1 MPTNAVAREA
11 FTVNDFE
18 GNQTNGFLHRYGGLV
33 AVVALHAALLWFFFN
48 GFARQVPKPS
58 KVVTQ
63 TLIQEVA
70 IPRAPALAPPM
81 PVPMPAPVLVEPE
94 PPAPQPPAPAPVPVP
109 EPVEPEPPVLQPPV
123 PVPVPVEPEPPV
135 LPPPE
140 PPPPPLPEPVL
151 VEPEPP
157 VPLPAEPEKPV
168 VKPAAV
174 PPPQAPK
181 PAVVQRAAP
190 ATNVATP
197 AAKPSAPPAPASAPT
212 QNQVATPSTQSLE
225 SEYVRQVQAMLN
237 ATKRYPTGRQAS
249 LERPVGKVR
258 IVFVLSRSGIL
269 VNAMVQVSSN
279 INMLDDAALSA
290 VRRATYPAFTGD
302 LWKGQDTHEF
312 SVDIEFVPPGT
323 R

>member
-1 MPTNAVAREA
+1 MPTKAVARDT

-18 GNQTNGFLHRYGGLV
+18 AIQTQGFWHRYGGLV
-33 AVVALHAALLWFFFN
+33 AVVALHAALLWLVFN
-48 GFARQVPKPS
+48 GLTHQVPKPN

-70 IPRAPALAPPM
+70 IPRAPALSPPI
-81 PVPMPAPVLVEPE
+81 PVPMPTPVQVEPD
-94 PPAPQPPAPAPVPVP
+94 PPAPQQPAPAPVPVP
-109 EPVEPEPPVLQPPV
+109 EPVEPEPLVLQPPA
-123 PVPVPVEPEPPV
+123 PVTVPVEPDPPV

-140 PPPPPLPEPVL
+140 PIPPPSPEPVL
-151 VEPEPP
+151 VESEPP
-157 VPLPAEPEKPV
+157 TPTPVEPEKPV
-168 VKPAAV
+168 VKPAPVVA
-174 PPPQAPK
+174 PQAPK
-181 PAVVQRAAP
+181 PVVVQRAAP
-190 ATNVATP
+190 ATNATAP
-197 AAKPSAPPAPASAPT
+197 AAKPSAPPAPASVPT
-212 QNQVATPSTQSLE
+212 QNQVTPPNTQSLE

-258 IVFVLSRSGIL
+258 IVFVLNRSGVL

-312 SVDIEFVPPGT
+312 SVDIDFVPPGN